1 MVQFYNTYKST
12 WTITPMIVLDK
23 STETDYYGNDKP
35 NGAEILCLAFH
46 WLCFGVVFRL
56 KKYENK
62 KPTTN

>member
-23 STETDYYGNDKP
+23 STEV
-35 NGAEILCLAFH
+35 LCLAFH
-46 WLCFGVVFRL
+46 WLCFGVIFRL